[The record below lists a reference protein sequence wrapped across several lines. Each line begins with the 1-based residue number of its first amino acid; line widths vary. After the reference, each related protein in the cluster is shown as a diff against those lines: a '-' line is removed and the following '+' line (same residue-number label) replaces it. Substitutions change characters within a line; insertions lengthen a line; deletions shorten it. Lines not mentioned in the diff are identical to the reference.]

1 MHAWKNYC
9 FLLFQ
14 TLRRYGTEW
23 IVEIK
28 DVTAFVQQQYEHI
41 KKNQIDQ
48 LMVAKELI
56 YPVTNLDTA
65 AQIGVD
71 QWATLFTVNY

>member
-1 MHAWKNYC
+1 MNLVQLIHFVNNI
-9 FLLFQ
+9 LQ
-14 TLRRYGTEW
+14 TLCRYGNEW

-28 DVTAFVQQQYEHI
+28 DVTTFVQEQYEHI
-41 KKNQIDQ
+41 KSNQIDQ
-48 LMVAKELI
+48 LVVAKERV

-71 QWATLFTVNY
+71 

>member
-1 MHAWKNYC
+1 MNLVQLIHFVNNI
-9 FLLFQ
+9 LQ
-14 TLRRYGTEW
+14 TLRRYGNEW

-28 DVTAFVQQQYEHI
+28 DVTTFVQEQYEHI
-41 KKNQIDQ
+41 KSNQIDQ
-48 LMVAKELI
+48 LVVAKERV

-71 QWATLFTVNY
+71 

>member
-1 MHAWKNYC
+1 M
-9 FLLFQ
+9 
-14 TLRRYGTEW
+14 
-23 IVEIK
+23 EIK

-48 LMVAKELI
+48 LMVAKERI
-56 YPVTNLDTA
+56 YPITNLDTA

-71 QWATLFTVNY
+71 QWATLYTMNY

>member
-1 MHAWKNYC
+1 MNLAQLIHFVNNI
-9 FLLFQ
+9 LQ
-14 TLRRYGTEW
+14 TLHRYGNEW

-28 DVTAFVQQQYEHI
+28 DVTTFVQEQYEHI
-41 KKNQIDQ
+41 KSNQIDQ
-48 LMVAKELI
+48 LVVAKERV

-71 QWATLFTVNY
+71 

>member
-1 MHAWKNYC
+1 MNLAQLIHFVNNI
-9 FLLFQ
+9 LQ
-14 TLRRYGTEW
+14 TLRRYGNEW

-28 DVTAFVQQQYEHI
+28 DVTTFVQEQYEHI
-41 KKNQIDQ
+41 KSNQIDQ
-48 LMVAKELI
+48 LVVAKERV

-71 QWATLFTVNY
+71 